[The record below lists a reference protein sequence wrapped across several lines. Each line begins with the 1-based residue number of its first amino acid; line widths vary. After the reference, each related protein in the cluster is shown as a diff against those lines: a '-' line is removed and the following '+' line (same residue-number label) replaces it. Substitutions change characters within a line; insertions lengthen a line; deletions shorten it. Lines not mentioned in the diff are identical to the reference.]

1 MGSSEPLHRPLT
13 EEAAADASLQGVR
26 TQRPSCRATGTLPP
40 SHTHPQGAP
49 PPTSPLKQ
57 VVLIQSHSKIKKHAV
72 WFSKIWHCYL
82 I

>member
-72 WFSKIWHCYL
+72 WFSKIWHYYL